1 MTVQAEHFE
10 DQEFGQWLN
19 RMSARQVTLLD
30 VLRFRLGRPMIISTH
45 PDALGR
51 NLGPDE
57 ESAHNVDYWGEVLAT
72 DIFIPGVAYREQ
84 AEAVIGEA
92 RDIGFTGIGL
102 YTDTFYDGKKMPM
115 FHFDCRPTHKMGEPA
130 TWGRV
135 SRKYVS
141 INQALQ
147 SLPLGG
153 KS

>member
-1 MTVQAEHFE
+1 MSAQHFE
-10 DQEFGQWLN
+10 LAEFRQWGDQ
-19 RMSARQVTLLD
+19 MSARQVTLLD
-30 VLRFRLGRPMIISTH
+30 VLRFRLGRPVIISPH

-51 NLGPDE
+51 NMGLE
-57 ESAHNVDYWGEVLAT
+57 SESAHNVDRWGKVLAT
-72 DIFIPGVAYREQ
+72 DAFIPGVHYREQ
-84 AEAVIGEA
+84 AESVIDEA
-92 RDIGFTGIGL
+92 RAIGFTGIGL
-102 YTDTFYDGKKMPM
+102 YTDTQYGGKKMPM
-115 FHFDCRPTHKMGEPA
+115 FHFDCRPTRKMGAPA

>member
-1 MTVQAEHFE
+1 MTTQAEHFK

-19 RMSARQVTLLD
+19 RMSARQITLLD

-51 NLGPDE
+51 NLGPNS
-57 ESAHNVDYWGEVLAT
+57 ESAHNVDRWGEVLAT
-72 DIFIPGVAYREQ
+72 DIFISGIAYREQ
-84 AEAVIGEA
+84 AEDVIDEA
-92 RDIGFTGIGL
+92 RGIGFTGIGL
-102 YTDTFYDGKKMPM
+102 YTDTQYGGHEMPM
-115 FHFDCRPTHKMGEPA
+115 FHFDCRPNRKMGAPA

-147 SLPLGG
+147 SMPLGG